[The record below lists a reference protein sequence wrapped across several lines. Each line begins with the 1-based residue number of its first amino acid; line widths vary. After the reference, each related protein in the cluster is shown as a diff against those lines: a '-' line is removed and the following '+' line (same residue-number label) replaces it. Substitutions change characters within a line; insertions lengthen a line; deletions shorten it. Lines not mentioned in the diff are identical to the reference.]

1 MSTASELS
9 RLSAAMGR
17 LSALGAEDRVVTVS
31 GLDVRVLLDPCDGRT
46 VRRLFVGTGVGAD
59 GRYHKADVL
68 DYIWDDPLIDAERQA
83 AAAMPPE
90 TLAAII
96 DAVAAWND

>member
-46 VRRLFVGTGVGAD
+46 VRRLFVGSGVGAD
-59 GRYHKADVL
+59 GRVHKADVL
-68 DYIWDDPLIDAERQA
+68 DYTAIPAEA
-83 AAAMPPE
+83 
-90 TLAAII
+90 LAAIV
-96 DAVAAWND
+96 DYVAALGA

>member
-46 VRRLFVGTGVGAD
+46 VRRLFVGSGVGAD
-59 GRYHKADVL
+59 GRALKADVL
-68 DYIWDDPLIDAERQA
+68 DYIWDDPLTDGERAQVAAIPAEA
-83 AAAMPPE
+83 
-90 TLAAII
+90 LAAIV
-96 DAVAAWND
+96 DYVAALGA